1 MEYSEFLQKFY
12 LPDKGGGLDG
22 YKSKKKIAFFFFEN
36 GLDEDY
42 DESIICPSDSSY
54 EKWVTG
60 SRKPDSS
67 VWGEAS
73 KHLSEDNLAK
83 KLLAVLNTKNLKE
96 IMQSFG
102 ITFELAEVPDRKM
115 FSAAV
120 AAQFAA
126 IVNGYG
132 TADNIVSTEYKKPP
146 EPVGFKTY
154 LRGAE
159 NRYKLVRLPG
169 EDECLL
175 SDVFVCNNIGTSAA
189 VFPNRIT
196 GNYIEN
202 ATLEKLRTYDR
213 RGEVQRIILIGGC
226 GYGKT
231 LMLQHLFIEAAESSD
246 DTGRLPIMA
255 ELRNFSSRYDG
266 FLPFIVD
273 TVREYDDSFTENSA
287 KEVLERGQAQIL
299 FDGLDELDPDEVKY
313 FQKKLAELT
322 HRYPNVQVIIT
333 SRQCSAIEGIRGF
346 ARLYLHPLNE
356 DQVDQL
362 IDKLLLRKQ
371 DVDEKKTVMSFF
383 EPGTGYLRR
392 DGFVATNPMLLTVIV
407 SNCEKLKDLNGDKSS
422 LYEML
427 YDVLIRGHDE
437 EKEAFDRFFHSVGS
451 REEFTQVFRTFCSLT
466 YMDGVFEFD
475 HRTFEKYFKDV
486 KKQEELENPNI
497 FLLARFE
504 HDVCATACM
513 MYEQE
518 SGIYYIDPGFQDYFF
533 AEYYYFEDT
542 EKTKKMGEAL
552 RHRQM
557 KSFRNLDGL
566 RMLYHM
572 SPDKT
577 EVCLILPFLKEIFKG
592 TDKKETF
599 MRFLSYG
606 YKECVYTEIDEAVV
620 KHYMPKA
627 GADKFDCIMD
637 TNSPRNIL
645 MALILDILGLN
656 NSFALGASV
665 NPIKREKGVTHFLI
679 GLTQAYVSQ
688 EDMTQHTAIRT
699 IDVDIQ
705 RLDSSNGSEYQ
716 SAIPEIIRD
725 EEGKVVSFGYK
736 YKVDPLLLLSDAD
749 RTESFIAMARTAGVV
764 EIFEKVKTYYEKI
777 VEAQKEN
784 DFR

>member
-12 LPDKGGGLDG
+12 LPNQGGGLDG
-22 YKSKKKIAFFFFEN
+22 YKSKNKTAWFFFEN
-36 GLDEDY
+36 GLDADY
-42 DESIICPSDSSY
+42 DENIIIPSYSSL
-54 EKWVTG
+54 EKWVSG
-60 SRKPDSS
+60 SRKPESS

-73 KHLSEDNLAK
+73 KHLNEVKLAK
-83 KLLAVLNTKNLKE
+83 KLLNVLNAKNLKE

-102 ITFELAEVPDRKM
+102 ITFEIAEVPDRKM

-132 TADNIVSTEYKKPP
+132 TADNIVPTEYKKAP
-146 EPVGFKTY
+146 EPVGFKNY
-154 LRGAE
+154 LCGAE
-159 NRYKLVRLPG
+159 NRYKWVKLPG

-196 GNYIEN
+196 GNCIEN

-213 RGEVQRIILIGGC
+213 RGEVLKIILIGGC

-231 LMLQHLFIEAAESSD
+231 LMLQHLFIEAAENSD
-246 DTGRLPIMA
+246 ETGRLPIMA

-299 FDGLDELDPDEVKY
+299 FDGLDELDPGEVKY
-313 FQKKLAELT
+313 FQKKIAEFT
-322 HRYPNVQVIIT
+322 NRYQNVQVIIT
-333 SRQCSAIEGIRGF
+333 SRQCSAIEGVRGF

-356 DQVDQL
+356 GQVNL
-362 IDKLLLRKQ
+362 LLDKLLLRKHNA
-371 DVDEKKTVMSFF
+371 EAKEAVMSFF
-383 EPGTGYLRR
+383 DPETGYLRR
-392 DGFVATNPMLLTVIV
+392 GGFIATNPMLLTVIV
-407 SNCEKLKDLNGDKSS
+407 SNCEKLKDLTEDKSS

-451 REEFTQVFRTFCSLT
+451 SEEFTQVFRAFCALT
-466 YMDGVFEFD
+466 YMDGIFEFD
-475 HRTFEKYFKDV
+475 HRTFEKYFKYV

-497 FLLARFE
+497 FLLSGFE

-542 EKTKKMGEAL
+542 EKTKAMGEVL
-552 RHRQM
+552 QHRKV

-572 SPDKT
+572 SPDKV
-577 EVCLILPFLKEIFKG
+577 EVCMILPFLREIFRD
-592 TDKKETF
+592 TDEKETF

-606 YKECVYTEIDEAVV
+606 YKECIYTEIDETAV
-620 KHYMPKA
+620 KRYKPKV
-627 GADKFDCIMD
+627 GADKFDYIMD

-645 MALILDILGLN
+645 MALILDILDLN
-656 NSFALGASV
+656 NSFTLSASV
-665 NPIKREKGVTHFLI
+665 DPIKRENGATHFLN
-679 GLTQAYVSQ
+679 GFTQAYVSQ
-688 EDMTQHTAIRT
+688 EDMKQHTAIRT
-699 IDVDIQ
+699 IDNDIQ
-705 RLDSSNGSEYQ
+705 YLDSSSNPEYNL
-716 SAIPEIIRD
+716 AMPEMIRD
-725 EEGKVVSFGYK
+725 EEGKTVCFGYK
-736 YKVDPLLLLSDAD
+736 YEVDPLLLLSDAA
-749 RTESFIAMARTAGVV
+749 RAERFIAMAKTAGMI
-764 EIFEKVKTYYEKI
+764 EIYKKVKIYYEKI

>member
-1 MEYSEFLQKFY
+1 VEYSEFLQKFY
-12 LPDKGGGLDG
+12 LPNNGGGLAG
-22 YKSKKKIAFFFFEN
+22 YKSKKKTAFFFFEN

-42 DESIICPSDSSY
+42 DTNIICPSDSSL
-54 EKWVTG
+54 EKWVDG
-60 SRKPDSS
+60 SRKPESS
-67 VWGEAS
+67 IWGEAA
-73 KHLSEDNLAK
+73 KHLDEK
-83 KLLAVLNTKNLKE
+83 KLDEKLLNVLNKKNLKDM
-96 IMQSFG
+96 MQSFG
-102 ITFELAEVPDRKM
+102 ITFEIEKGPVIEM

-132 TADNIVSTEYKKPP
+132 TADNIVPTEYKKLP

-159 NRYKLVRLPG
+159 NHYKWVRLPG

-189 VFPNRIT
+189 VFPHRKT

-213 RGEVQRIILIGGC
+213 RGEVLKILLIGGC

-231 LMLQHLFIEAAESSD
+231 LMLQHLFLEASEHSD
-246 DTGRLPIMA
+246 ETGRLPIMA

-273 TVREYDDSFTENSA
+273 TVREYDDSFTKNSA
-287 KEVLERGQAQIL
+287 KEVLEQGQAQIL
-299 FDGLDELDPDEVKY
+299 FDGLDELDPGEVKY

-322 HRYPNVQVIIT
+322 HRYPNVQVIIS

-346 ARLYLHPLNE
+346 VRLYLHPLNE
-356 DQVDQL
+356 DQVHL
-362 IDKLLLRKQ
+362 LLDKLLLRKQ
-371 DVDEKKTVMSFF
+371 DADEKRTVMSFF
-383 EPGTGYLRR
+383 EPRTGYFRR
-392 DGFVATNPMLLTVIV
+392 NGYVATNPMLLTIIV

-427 YDVLIRGHDE
+427 YNVLIRGHDE
-437 EKEAFDRFFHSVGS
+437 EKQAFDRFFHSVGS
-451 REEFTQVFRTFCSLT
+451 SEEFTQVFRAFCALT

-475 HRTFEKYFKDV
+475 HRTFEKYFKAV
-486 KKQEELENPNI
+486 KKQEKLENPSN
-497 FLLARFE
+497 FLLTRFE
-504 HDVCATACM
+504 YDVCATACM

-542 EKTKKMGEAL
+542 EETKAMGKAL
-552 RHRQM
+552 QHRQM
-557 KSFRNLDGL
+557 KPFRNPDGL

-572 SPDKT
+572 SPAKV
-577 EVCLILPFLKEIFKG
+577 EVCLILPFLQEIFKSA
-592 TDKKETF
+592 DEKETF
-599 MRFLSYG
+599 LRFLSYG
-606 YKECVYTEIDEAVV
+606 YKECVYTEIDEAAI
-620 KHYMPKA
+620 KLYMQKT
-627 GADKFDCIMD
+627 GADKFDCIWD
-637 TNSPRNIL
+637 INSPRNIL

-656 NSFALGASV
+656 NSFTLSASV
-665 NPIKREKGVTHFLI
+665 DSIKRENKATHFLGGYAQVYI
-679 GLTQAYVSQ
+679 SQ

-705 RLDSSNGSEYQ
+705 RLDSSSSPEYK
-716 SAIPEIIRD
+716 SAMPEIIQDD
-725 EEGKVVSFGYK
+725 EGNAVCFGYK
-736 YKVDPLLLLSDAD
+736 YRVNPLLLLSDAD
-749 RTESFIAMARTAGVV
+749 RTESFIAMAKNAGMV
-764 EIFEKVKTYYEKI
+764 EIYERVKKYYEQI
-777 VEAQKEN
+777 VEEQKEN
-784 DFR
+784 DFK